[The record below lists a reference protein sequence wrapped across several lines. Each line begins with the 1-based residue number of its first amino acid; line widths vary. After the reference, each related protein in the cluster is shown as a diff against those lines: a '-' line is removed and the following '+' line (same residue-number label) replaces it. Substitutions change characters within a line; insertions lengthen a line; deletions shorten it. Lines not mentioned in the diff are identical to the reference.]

1 MQVFDT
7 IKQTQEWCLEQKM
20 KGKRVGLVPTMGYL
34 HEGHLALVKE
44 ACRQCDA
51 VLVSIFVNPTQF
63 GVGEDFERY
72 PRDLAKDKALLE
84 TTRADVIFSPEVPE
98 MYPAGYD
105 TFVEVFGEI
114 TGKLCGASR
123 PGHFRGVATVVS
135 KLFLICQPDMA
146 FFGQKDAQQVMI
158 IEKMVRELNF
168 PIKIV
173 RVPIVREPDGLAMS
187 SRNVYLDG
195 EQRKQALVLNQA
207 LQKAEQAIL
216 AGERDLA
223 AVKTILVKAIE
234 SSPLAVI
241 DYAEIYSA
249 EDLSNLQVIKGRVL
263 MALAVKFGST
273 RLIDNRL
280 VEV

>member
-1 MQVFDT
+1 
-7 IKQTQEWCLEQKM
+7 M

-34 HEGHLALVKE
+34 HDGHLALVKE

-51 VLVSIFVNPTQF
+51 VVVSIFVNPTQF

-72 PRDLAKDKALLE
+72 PRDLAKDKELLE
-84 TTRADVIFSPEVPE
+84 TTRADVIFAPEAPE

-105 TFVEVFGEI
+105 TFVEVFGGL

-135 KLFLICQPDMA
+135 KLFLICQPDVA

-168 PIKIV
+168 PITIV
-173 RVPIVREPDGLAMS
+173 RVPIVRESDGLAMS
-187 SRNVYLDG
+187 SRNVYLDAL
-195 EQRKQALVLNQA
+195 QRQQALVLNQA

-223 AVKTILVKAIE
+223 AVKKLLVDTIE
-234 SSPLAVI
+234 SSPLAEI
-241 DYAEIYSA
+241 DYVEIYSA
-249 EDLSNLQVIKGRVL
+249 EDLSNLDMIKGRML
-263 MALAVKFGST
+263 MAVAVKFGST

>member
-1 MQVFDT
+1 MQVFHT

-51 VLVSIFVNPTQF
+51 VVVSIFVNPTQF

-72 PRDLAKDKALLE
+72 PRDLAKDKELLE
-84 TTRADVIFSPEVPE
+84 TTRADVIFAPEAPD

-135 KLFLICQPDMA
+135 KLFLICQPDAA

-158 IEKMVRELNF
+158 IEKMARELNF
-168 PIKIV
+168 PITIV

-187 SRNVYLDG
+187 SRNVYLDA
-195 EQRKQALVLNQA
+195 EQRQQALVLNQA

-223 AVKTILVKAIE
+223 VVKKLLVETIE
-234 SSPLAVI
+234 SSPLAEI

-249 EDLSNLQVIKGRVL
+249 EDLSNLDLIKGRVL
-263 MALAVKFGST
+263 MAVAVKFGGT

>member
-1 MQVFDT
+1 MQVFHT
-7 IKQTQEWCLEQKM
+7 IKQTQEWCQEQKLQ
-20 KGKRVGLVPTMGYL
+20 GKRVGLVPTMGYL

-51 VLVSIFVNPTQF
+51 VVVSIFVNPTQF

-72 PRDLAKDKALLE
+72 PRDLAKDKELLE
-84 TTRADVIFSPEVPE
+84 TTRADVIFAPEVPE

-135 KLFLICQPDMA
+135 KLFLICQPDVA
-146 FFGQKDAQQVMI
+146 FFGQKDAQQVMV

-168 PIKIV
+168 PITIV

-187 SRNVYLDG
+187 SRNVYLDA

-207 LQKAEQAIL
+207 LQKAQQAISG
-216 AGERDLA
+216 GERDLA
-223 AVKTILVKAIE
+223 AVKAILVKTIE
-234 SSPLAVI
+234 SSPLGQI

-249 EDLSNLQVIKGRVL
+249 EDLSSLDAIKGRVL
-263 MALAVKFGST
+263 MAVAVKFGST

>member
-1 MQVFDT
+1 MQVFHT
-7 IKQTQEWCLEQKM
+7 IKQTQEWCLEQKQQ
-20 KGKRVGLVPTMGYL
+20 GKRVGLVPTMGYL
-34 HEGHLALVKE
+34 HDGHLALVKE

-51 VLVSIFVNPTQF
+51 VVVSIFVNPTQF
-63 GVGEDFERY
+63 GVGEDFECY
-72 PRDLAKDKALLE
+72 PRDLAKDKELLE
-84 TTRADVIFSPEVPE
+84 TTRADVIFAPEVPE
-98 MYPAGYD
+98 MYPAGYH

-123 PGHFRGVATVVS
+123 PGHFKGVATVVS
-135 KLFLICQPDMA
+135 KLFLICQPDVA
-146 FFGQKDAQQVMI
+146 FFGQKDAQQVMVL
-158 IEKMVRELNF
+158 EKMVRELNF

-187 SRNVYLDG
+187 SRNVYLDA

-216 AGERDLA
+216 AGERDRA
-223 AVKTILVKAIE
+223 AIKTILVDTIE
-234 SSPLAVI
+234 SSPLAQI

-249 EDLSNLQVIKGRVL
+249 EDLSDLNVIKGRML
-263 MALAVKFGST
+263 MAVAVKFGST

>member
-1 MQVFDT
+1 MQVFHS
-7 IKQTQEWCLEQKM
+7 IKQTQEWCLEQKI

-44 ACRQCDA
+44 ACRQCDT
-51 VLVSIFVNPTQF
+51 VVVSIFVNPTQF

-72 PRDLAKDKALLE
+72 PRDLAKDKELLE
-84 TTRADVIFSPEVPE
+84 TTRADVIFAPEAPD

-168 PIKIV
+168 PIQIV

-187 SRNVYLDG
+187 SRNVYLDA

-207 LQKAEQAIL
+207 LQKAEQAIV

-223 AVKTILVKAIE
+223 VVKKLLVETIE
-234 SSPLAVI
+234 SSPLAEI

-249 EDLSNLQVIKGRVL
+249 EDLSNLDLIKGRML
-263 MALAVKFGST
+263 MAVAVKFGST